1 MKRKKKLPGEDSAAR
16 MKSILEVLDSQTNAG
31 PVNIRNQRQRLDEV
45 RSRITKLVNKEAKKW
60 CCCQQITAVL
70 NPKAFEADMARP
82 CAIHGRRN
90 LGHLVV
96 LGCTTPDADDFRIK
110 ELVRLYHQEHER
122 ATQG

>member
-1 MKRKKKLPGEDSAAR
+1 MKKEKKLPGDDSAAQMR
-16 MKSILEVLDSQTNAG
+16 SILDALDSQVNSR

-45 RSRITKLVNKEAKKW
+45 RSRITKLVNREAKKW
-60 CCCQQITAVL
+60 CCCQQITVVL

-90 LGHLVV
+90 LGHLMV

-110 ELVRLYHQEHER
+110 ELIRQYYQEHER
-122 ATQG
+122 AAQG